1 MNRILKS
8 ILDKIVVL
16 AAGRKFIPA
25 ESLYRFKARRHGIEF
40 IGIFEKHRV
49 ALFQDPVTGS
59 SFAIKE
65 GEPVESGI
73 LRVRTRFGFTA

>member
-1 MNRILKS
+1 MNRLFKN
-8 ILDKIVVL
+8 ILDKLVVL
-16 AAGRKFIPA
+16 AAGRKVIRI

-40 IGIFEKHRV
+40 LGIFERHRV
-49 ALFQDPVTGS
+49 VLFQDPITGS

-73 LRVRTRFGFTA
+73 RRVRSRFGVTA